1 MSIVDVYH
9 LQKIQHEKQYHNTKK
24 FIIRLIQCHWG
35 FLKIFLDSLETRVHK
50 DYIHSPVA
58 SLGNPV
64 QLLVSINL

>member
-35 FLKIFLDSLETRVHK
+35 VFLKKFLDSLE
-50 DYIHSPVA
+50 
-58 SLGNPV
+58 N
-64 QLLVSINL
+64 